1 MVEREGIEHDV
12 YAETQLHSDVL
23 NLDDY
28 RGLILGSAEEH
39 LVSSQIAD
47 IISLNLNRLP

>member
-1 MVEREGIEHDV
+1 MPFSGSGVAAARMVEREGIEHDV
-12 YAETQLHSDVL
+12 YAETQIHSDVL

-39 LVSSQIAD
+39 LVSS
-47 IISLNLNRLP
+47 